1 MQIQT
6 KELEDFKLEM
16 TKSLEE
22 NRKYTNKGMQ
32 IQTNTMNKQ
41 LEDFKLEMTKKLE
54 GT

>member
-22 NRKYTNKGMQ
+22 NRKSTN
-32 IQTNTMNKQ
+32 
-41 LEDFKLEMTKKLE
+41 
-54 GT
+54 